1 MEAEEEV
8 GDSMA
13 VERSPA
19 SAGGSLASAPVG
31 SRQTRPPSRHARNQS
46 CPAALMHTFGSSSS
60 LAAMDDEPSTPQWSP
75 ALQASMAAWQSAT
88 SLMQEL
94 QLLQTEPVPPSL
106 VAAPL
111 PPTLLPTPPQQGEQ
125 LRQQQLQAEALAA
138 AQNAPAW
145 LHSLLAAQQ
154 QVAVCEATSP
164 ERGAT
169 RSDGAVAVA
178 PLVPA
183 IPNPNE

>member
-1 MEAEEEV
+1 
-8 GDSMA
+8 
-13 VERSPA
+13 
-19 SAGGSLASAPVG
+19 
-31 SRQTRPPSRHARNQS
+31 
-46 CPAALMHTFGSSSS
+46 
-60 LAAMDDEPSTPQWSP
+60 
-75 ALQASMAAWQSAT
+75 MAAWQSAA

-94 QLLQTEPVPPSL
+94 QLLQSEPAPPATL
-106 VAAPL
+106 VAVPL
-111 PPTLLPTPPQQGEQ
+111 PPTLLPTSQQQGEQ

-164 ERGAT
+164 ERGGT
-169 RSDGAVAVA
+169 RSEGAVA

-183 IPNPNE
+183 M